1 MEHNTSWFFLC
12 NIQYNV
18 KHPIQQILCW
28 VTFIPNFPW
37 FIISYPS
44 NQNRPNHFETNSI
57 VLWSHNFLFY
67 HQLGKVSKSPK
78 KHLFAQPT
86 QIADID
92 NPTTF
97 CYLKFFDEFKSFNT
111 CEYINRVRC
120 NVGEN
125 CVSLRNCF
133 LVVMHQHE
141 LGSFCKHLANFGI
154 AFKDKYTSTTDEMDK
169 DVFVFLIR

>member
-57 VLWSHNFLFY
+57 VLFSHNFLFY
-67 HQLGKVSKSPK
+67 HQLGEVSKSPK
-78 KHLFAQPT
+78 KHLFSQPT

-97 CYLKFFDEFKSFNT
+97 CYLKFFDEFKSFIKT
-111 CEYINRVRC
+111 VIWLKRYLFRC
-120 NVGEN
+120 NPLIIGN
-125 CVSLRNCF
+125 YF
-133 LVVMHQHE
+133 P
-141 LGSFCKHLANFGI
+141 
-154 AFKDKYTSTTDEMDK
+154 YT
-169 DVFVFLIR
+169 IHIW